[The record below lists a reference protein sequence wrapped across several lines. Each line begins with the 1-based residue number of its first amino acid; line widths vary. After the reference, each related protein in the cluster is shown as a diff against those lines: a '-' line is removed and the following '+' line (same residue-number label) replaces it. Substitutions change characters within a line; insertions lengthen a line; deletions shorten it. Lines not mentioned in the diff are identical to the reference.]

1 MADPRFFQRA
11 GPFTVAEL
19 AELIDAEIDG
29 DSDRSLTLED
39 VAPLDMA
46 GSADLSFLDNTKY
59 LPALADTKAGACI
72 VRPEHAD
79 RTPGHTIALVTQAP
93 YKAYALA
100 AQEFYPGQ
108 EVEDGISPEA
118 CVSPLAEIGD
128 HCTIAAGAVIGAG
141 AVLGARTSV
150 KENAVIEPG
159 VVIGRDCSIGPGA
172 SLSYCRIGDNVRIYP
187 GVRIGQDGFGFA
199 PDPAGHVKVPQLG
212 LVVVGDNVEIGA
224 NTCID
229 RGSGPNTVIGAAAP
243 VDAGVGA
250 DFNRGSGPNTVIGEG
265 CWIDNL
271 VQIGHNVELG
281 RSCIVVSQ
289 VGISGSTK
297 IGDYVVLGGQVGIAG
312 HLQIGAGAQIAA
324 KSGVIKDVPAATVVG
339 GYPAQPVKDWHR
351 QSIVLARLV
360 KERRQKQ

>member
-11 GPFTVAEL
+11 GPFTVADL
-19 AELIDAEIDG
+19 ADLVDAELDG
-29 DSDRSLTLED
+29 DSGRSMTLED
-39 VAPLDMA
+39 VAPLDKA
-46 GSADLSFLDNTKY
+46 GPADLSFLDNTKY
-59 LPALADTKAGACI
+59 LPALAETMAGACI

-79 RTPGHTIALVTQAP
+79 QTPNHTVALITQAP
-93 YKAYALA
+93 YKAYAVA
-100 AQEFYPGQ
+100 AQAFYPVQ
-108 EVEDGISPEA
+108 EVEDGISPQA
-118 CVSPLAEIGD
+118 SVNPQAEIGD
-128 HCTIAAGAVIGAG
+128 NCAIAAGAVIGAG
-141 AVLGARTSV
+141 AILGTGTSV
-150 KENAVIEPG
+150 GENAVIAPG
-159 VVIGRDCSIGPGA
+159 VVIGGNCSIGPGA
-172 SLSYCRIGDNVRIYP
+172 SLSHCRIGDNVRIYP

-199 PDPAGHVKVPQLG
+199 PDPGGHVKVPQLG
-212 LVVVGDNVEIGA
+212 LVVIGDNVEIGA

-229 RGSGPNTVIGAAAP
+229 RGSGPDTLIG
-243 VDAGVGA
+243 D
-250 DFNRGSGPNTVIGEG
+250 G

-281 RSCIVVSQ
+281 RGCIVVSQ

-324 KSGVIKDVPAATVVG
+324 KSGVIKDVPAGTVVG

-360 KERRQKQ
+360 KERRQRQ